1 MIGLTR
7 LHRSRSYMLVVVPE
21 CLHQR
26 AANGIGNQS
35 SDVDLECTLGCL
47 HTHYRCV
54 IDTYY
59 ATLRSGIVHSY
70 DPAVTRTLRRG
81 AGRNGLD
88 SLQDWASA
96 SAALEHRADASH
108 LACMLIIELV
118 VVAKVLQTLLA
129 RVGVPRLQLL
139 AADGRIGSRRERGV
153 RGASGDALACTL

>member
-35 SDVDLECTLGCL
+35 SNVLECTLGCL
-47 HTHYRCV
+47 RTHYRCV
-54 IDTYY
+54 IDAYY
-59 ATLRSGIVHSY
+59 ATLRSVVYAY

-88 SLQDWASA
+88 SLQDWVSA
-96 SAALEHRADASH
+96 SAALEHRAEASH

-139 AADGRIGSRRERGV
+139 AADGRIGSRRERSV
-153 RGASGDALACTL
+153 RGANGNALACTL